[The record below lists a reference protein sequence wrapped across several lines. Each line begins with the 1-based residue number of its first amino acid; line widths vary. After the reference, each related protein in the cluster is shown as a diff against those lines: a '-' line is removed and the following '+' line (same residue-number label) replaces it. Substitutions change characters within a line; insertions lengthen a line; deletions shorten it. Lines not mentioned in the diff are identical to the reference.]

1 MGILSSGKG
10 KEPTSATG
18 KGSSRTMDFSK
29 LPPLKSG
36 GTVGFTNFRDNT
48 EASSG
53 ANKARKKSNGSM
65 KVNGDDSDD
74 DEDEDIKIKEEV
86 DMDDKD
92 ESMKTL
98 LSPEESEFR
107 GQLAEGLNRIK
118 VCFIFFQF
126 SLDLLPFPT
135 SFQRLEKRTYL
146 LLLTHSNSSS
156 VNVLPTTI

>member
-10 KEPTSATG
+10 KEPASATG
-18 KGSSRTMDFSK
+18 KSSSSRAMDFSK

-53 ANKARKKSNGSM
+53 ASKARKKSNGSM
-65 KVNGDDSDD
+65 KINGDDSDD
-74 DEDEDIKIKEEV
+74 DEDEDTKIKEEAA

-118 VCFIFFQF
+118 VCFFLF
-126 SLDLLPFPT
+126 
-135 SFQRLEKRTYL
+135 
-146 LLLTHSNSSS
+146 HSS
-156 VNVLPTTI
+156 